1 MFVFQS
7 RASTLS
13 ISEMKEFVQKNLKDI
28 QTQSKAISMHIGAAE
43 VIQVVFLDF
52 LKAILYSGD
61 SNGAMT
67 MTVKALTVKTLTVQ
81 TLTVN

>member
-1 MFVFQS
+1 MLWWRDTAACNLFKTGLILFQS

-43 VIQVVFLDF
+43 VIQV
-52 LKAILYSGD
+52 
-61 SNGAMT
+61 
-67 MTVKALTVKTLTVQ
+67 Q
-81 TLTVN
+81 